1 MWTINPVYESLNS
14 VLTELHWQELG
25 QRLHLNTCNAVLS
38 PCSRQLPVY
47 TVCLVDRVQRM
58 NVSLQATLFPFCIQ
72 QKPSLGVGTI
82 APPRPALC
90 RHTGKNILTHR
101 NIPLLFFFFFFLFY
115 DIRGVSRRW
124 ERHVA
129 SPRVANPETK
139 LPSVRVLVVAAELTG
154 SGEDLD

>member
-1 MWTINPVYESLNS
+1 MDNKPCLRKIEQCPCLVWTINPVYESLNS

-90 RHTGKNILTHR
+90 RHTGGNILTHR
-101 NIPLLFFFFFFLFY
+101 NIPLLFFSSSFFM
-115 DIRGVSRRW
+115 I
-124 ERHVA
+124 
-129 SPRVANPETK
+129 
-139 LPSVRVLVVAAELTG
+139 
-154 SGEDLD
+154 